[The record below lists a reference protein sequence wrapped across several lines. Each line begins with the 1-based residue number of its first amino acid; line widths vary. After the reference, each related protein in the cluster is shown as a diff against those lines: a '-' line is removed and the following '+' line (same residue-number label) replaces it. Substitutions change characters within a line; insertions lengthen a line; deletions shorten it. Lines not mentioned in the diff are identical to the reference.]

1 MSKNM
6 DWTQKLKFHH
16 LQTLVH
22 LADQCNLTRVAEL
35 MSITQPALS
44 KWLTGLEQEMGM
56 LLFERHSKGIR
67 PTPGGQ
73 LVIKHARRILNEL
86 ERSRADISL
95 FKSGMQGSLMIG
107 SSPVATDIVAQGILN
122 LMQDHPK
129 IHLHIV
135 ESIMTPLLEQLL
147 LGQIDVVIGRI
158 GSSALALPLNYKV
171 LYSEPIRFVTRRE
184 HPLALQESVS
194 WEDLEQWRW
203 VVWPTGTPIRT
214 SIDNTLIA
222 NNLLMPPDHIE
233 SGSMN
238 LTLHMLQGS
247 DMIGILSQRLAQS
260 HEAEKRLSIM
270 NLPNTTQQGSV
281 GVFWRTDEQP
291 SDVLQA
297 FLDHLLSLSTP

>member
-1 MSKNM
+1 M

-16 LQTLVH
+16 LQTLTM

-35 MSITQPALS
+35 TNITQPALS
-44 KWLTGLEQEMGM
+44 KWLTGLEDDMGM

-86 ERSRADISL
+86 DRSRADISL

-107 SSPVATDIVAQGILN
+107 SSPVATDIVAQAILD

-129 IHLHIV
+129 IHLRIV

-147 LGQIDVVIGRI
+147 LGQVDVVIGRI
-158 GSSALALPLNYKV
+158 GSNALALPLNYKV
-171 LYSEPIRFVTRRE
+171 LYSEPIRFVTRRG
-184 HPLALQESVS
+184 HPLSEKTSLS
-194 WEDLEQWRW
+194 WQDLEPWRW
-203 VVWPTGTPIRT
+203 VVWPTGTPIRV

-222 NNLLMPPDHIE
+222 NNLLMPADHIE

-260 HEAEKRLSIM
+260 HAAEARLSIL
-270 NLPNTTQQGSV
+270 NLPDSAQQGSV
-281 GVFWRTDEQP
+281 GVFWRQDEQP
-291 SDVLQA
+291 SDVLEA
-297 FLDHLLSLSTP
+297 FLDHLIHLSRPEA